1 MTARLLI
8 RPDASLAS
16 GAGHLMRC
24 LTLADAM
31 AERGWQAHFACN
43 TADGFDFSLIARRGH
58 HLNTLPPFSD
68 WREDAQAVAALV
80 AELQPR
86 WLVVDHYRLD
96 ARWERACGQA
106 SERIC
111 VIDDLADRPHD
122 GAILFDSGLHR
133 QREAY
138 AGHVPDGCRLFCGPD
153 FALLRP
159 AFADLRPESLKRR
172 TEAARPQRL
181 LLSMGGVDADNVTGA
196 VLDVIGP
203 VLDRHTLALDVVLGR
218 SAPHLASIEAQ
229 LATASF
235 TAHLHVDLPDLASLM
250 AQSDIAIGASGG
262 TALERLCL
270 GLPSLVLS
278 LADNQPP
285 AARAIAARGAGLYA
299 GDVREPGWQ
308 DRLRAGLEGWLADA
322 EGLRAVSA
330 IAGAL
335 VDGQGAPRM
344 AEVLHAHG

>member
-8 RPDASLAS
+8 RSDASQTS

-24 LTLADAM
+24 LTLADALV
-31 AERGWQAHFACN
+31 ERGWQAHFACN
-43 TADGFDFSLIARRGH
+43 AAPGFDFSLIARRGH
-58 HLNTLPPFSD
+58 QLHYLPPLNS
-68 WREDAQAVAALV
+68 WSEDARGIAALV

-96 ARWERACGQA
+96 SRWERACGQA
-106 SERIC
+106 PERIC

-122 GAILFDSGLHR
+122 CALLFDSGIHR
-133 QREAY
+133 QAEAY
-138 AGHVPDGCRLFCGPD
+138 APHLPAGCRLFCGPG

-159 AFADLRPESLKRR
+159 AFSSLRPESLKRR
-172 TEAARPQRL
+172 AEAARPQRIL
-181 LLSMGGVDADNVTGA
+181 LAMGGVDADNVTGA
-196 VLDVIGP
+196 VLDVISP
-203 VLDRHTLALDVVLGR
+203 VLTRYGLALDVVLGR
-218 SAPHLASIEAQ
+218 SAPHQASVQAW
-229 LATASF
+229 LDAAPF
-235 TAHLHVDLPDLASLM
+235 AGRLHVDLPDLASLM

-285 AARAIAARGAGLYA
+285 AAQAIAARGAGLYA

-308 DRLRAGLEGWLADA
+308 DRLCAGLEDWLADPD
-322 EGLRAVSA
+322 GLRTVSTL
-330 IAGAL
+330 AGAL
-335 VDGQGAPRM
+335 VDGQGAPRT
-344 AEVLHAHG
+344 AEVLHVHR